1 MVTCGC
7 ARSRRISDGRAREGE
22 GADATSEWPSASI
35 SATCSSGSPE
45 TVHVQ
50 LVRAN
55 PQVTMHLPDLWKAVV
70 VQGEVR
76 VSKPSPE
83 LAQRLAD
90 LANDKYAEYGI
101 KFEASSYSEPG
112 CCTRGG

>member
-1 MVTCGC
+1 VVPV
-7 ARSRRISDGRAREGE
+7 DGLWVDDVWYYG
-22 GADATSEWPSASI
+22 
-35 SATCSSGSPE
+35 GSPE
-45 TVHVQ
+45 TIHVRM
-50 LVRAN
+50 VRAN
-55 PQVTMHLPDLWKAVV
+55 PQVTMHLPDPWQVVV

-90 LANDKYAEYGI
+90 LANTKYAEYGI

-112 CCTRGG
+112 ALHPRRVIAWSSFPKDATRFTFAE